1 MNNIYIFVLGLIN
14 VVILMLIYK
23 KQLKK
28 IGIIEDIQTSSNK
41 GVPVGLVEI
50 KGTVK
55 NENPQKTFLL

>member
-1 MNNIYIFVLGLIN
+1 
-14 VVILMLIYK
+14 MLIYK